1 MPKTVAGLTL
11 LALLA
16 APPLTLA
23 QDAEVAPVEEST
35 AVDEAAPA
43 ADSAADS
50 TSSAESTSA
59 DASSSDSSSPDSSA
73 DSASSGDAGST
84 GESSVDSGGAD
95 SSGSGDS
102 GSSGDNYESSDSSGS
117 GGDEPASQSID
128 EEEHPNFYV
137 AFDRAEAK
145 VDLSS
150 DGLKERFGA
159 NDLDGGFYRGHL
171 GWRLIPGIAIEGVVG
186 FAPDKANAAD
196 EFKTKDFYAAYIV
209 PTGTVLD
216 VLEISGRFGY
226 SWSSIEGGSGAE
238 KGFSGVSYG
247 VELLFP
253 IRVISKSLP
262 NLRLTAGGTVFY
274 QNRDA
279 RMMAWHY
286 GLRYDFRL

>member
-16 APPLTLA
+16 APSLAMA
-23 QDAEVAPVEEST
+23 QDAAVTPAEES
-35 AVDEAAPA
+35 APADEAAPA
-43 ADSAADS
+43 ADSADS
-50 TSSAESTSA
+50 TSSPDAVPA
-59 DASSSDSSSPDSSA
+59 DASADSSSTGESSADSSA
-73 DSASSGDAGST
+73 DSSSGS
-84 GESSVDSGGAD
+84 DSGD
-95 SSGSGDS
+95 SSGSTETVDS
-102 GSSGDNYESSDSSGS
+102 GSSGDSYDSSGS
-117 GGDEPASQSID
+117 GGDEPASQSVD
-128 EEEHPNFYV
+128 EEDHPNFYV

-150 DGLKERFGA
+150 DSLKQRFGA

-171 GWRLIPGIAIEGVVG
+171 GWRLIPGIAVEGVVG

-196 EFKTKDFYAAYIV
+196 EFKMKDFYGAYIV

-238 KGFSGVSYG
+238 KSFSGVSYG

-262 NLRLTAGGTVFY
+262 NLRLAAGGTVFY
-274 QNRDA
+274 QGRDA
-279 RMMAWHY
+279 RTMGWHY
-286 GLRYDFRL
+286 GLRYDFRI